1 MQGKRLVLISLA
13 ATICFAVIGPS
24 LRAQATKP
32 GPENKKLEVFLGSW
46 TFEWDTK
53 ASVFGPAGRIT
64 GVERYES
71 MPGGFFVQMNREA
84 KGPQGDFRD
93 HFVFGY
99 DPVAKKHTLTIF
111 GLADGTSGSYTG
123 TANGNIWAWSGS
135 GHTGSGKSYQERC
148 TVTVAAGGASFA
160 LKCEATGDGKTWSPS
175 IDGKYTK
182 SR

>member
-1 MQGKRLVLISLA
+1 MKRLLVGCVFAIICS
-13 ATICFAVIGPS
+13 TIV
-24 LRAQATKP
+24 RAQAPQTPKP
-32 GPENKKLEVFLGSW
+32 GPEHKKLEVFLGSW
-46 TFEWDTK
+46 TFEWDAK

-111 GLADGTSGSYTG
+111 GLADGTSGTYTG
-123 TANGNIWAWSGS
+123 TANGNIWTWSGS
-135 GHTGSGKSYQERC
+135 GHTGSGKTYQERC
-148 TVTVAAGGASFA
+148 TATVATGGTSFA

-175 IDGKYTK
+175 IDGKYAK